1 MTQAS
6 HGLFAEHLQA
16 ARNLDGFGPREGAA
30 PEPEPTALASL
41 ALDDAAGRGWLER
54 RQRDDGGFAL
64 VAGPVVNDGAT
75 GLCALA
81 LGPGTARE
89 RALDHLVATRA
100 QATASSADVPHDP
113 NIHGWAWTVGTYG
126 WVEPTSHAILALQ
139 ALRPEVASAQIA
151 DGLALLADRECEGGG
166 WNYGNPIVLGVTL
179 EPYAQTTAMALVALQ
194 NAEPG
199 LSQRGLAALRRVWP
213 EERGGLSLALSL
225 AAFELAGEPD
235 AAEVENVLVAE
246 FRQTGFLGDVVA
258 LAWAALATGPGL
270 GLLRR
275 AA

>member
-139 ALRPEVASAQIA
+139 ALRPEAASAQIA

-199 LSQRGLAALRRVWP
+199 LSQGDWPPFAGCGRKNAADSHSPCRSPPSSWPANPTPRKLRTCWWPSSGRPVSWETSWRSRGRRW
-213 EERGGLSLALSL
+213 RR
-225 AAFELAGEPD
+225 D
-235 AAEVENVLVAE
+235 LVS
-246 FRQTGFLGDVVA
+246 GY
-258 LAWAALATGPGL
+258 
-270 GLLRR
+270 
-275 AA
+275 